1 MFQLLVFAIFK
12 SCQFYEKCEDN
23 FSRLKPSLIEA
34 DNDILTSLS
43 QFSDNH
49 IDAVGSATDTCK
61 RSEPCGWALY
71 IPGSSPRKIY
81 KYTRNIL
88 WVDLFIK
95 SHQRNPENPCHAM
108 IWHDMLT
115 FHPEI

>member
-1 MFQLLVFAIFK
+1 MFQFVVFAIFFLVSK
-12 SCQFYEKCEDN
+12 SSLVTIHNFQIKPCQFYEKCEDI
-23 FSRLKPSLIEA
+23 FSSLKPSLIKS
-34 DNDILTSLS
+34 DNDISTSLS

-88 WVDLFIK
+88 
-95 SHQRNPENPCHAM
+95 
-108 IWHDMLT
+108 
-115 FHPEI
+115 